1 MLVLGGTFD
10 PPHLGH
16 LLLAECA
23 RVELGEERVVFVP
36 AGDPWRKTLPG
47 AVAAAVPA
55 RRVTPARQRL
65 AMLRLAVRGN
75 AAFEADGREVR
86 RKGPSYTSDTLSE
99 LRAEGVTDVTL
110 LLGSDAVADMRYWH
124 EPARILEL
132 ARVATVVKPGGMPV
146 AEAVR
151 ALTEVAPGAAERVV
165 EVGSMPPLAVSS
177 TLIRERVAAGLPV
190 RYLVPDAVERYV
202 KERGLY
208 AAGRRG

>member
-1 MLVLGGTFD
+1 MLLLGGTFD

-23 RVELGEERVVFVP
+23 RVELGEGRVVFMP

-55 RRVTPARQRL
+55 RQVTPARQRL

-75 AAFEADGREVR
+75 AAFAVDDREVR
-86 RKGPSYTSDTLSE
+86 RKGPTYTSDTLAE
-99 LRAEGVTDVTL
+99 LQAEGETDVTL

-124 EPARILEL
+124 EPGRILEL
-132 ARVATVVKPGGMPV
+132 ARVAAVVKPGGMPV

-151 ALTEVAPGAAERVV
+151 ALAGVVPGAAGRVV
-165 EVGSMPPLAVSS
+165 EVGSMPPLAISS

-190 RYLVPDAVERYV
+190 RYLVPDAVEQYIRT
-202 KERGLY
+202 RGLY
-208 AAGRRG
+208 AGGGSP